1 MIHWAWLILAFLLG
15 EFIGFLILGF
25 CAINRDEERCITKGC
40 NVCNGDDEH
49 DGSTSDGYHTF
60 DELYHHRAILF
71 SVIVRNYSALCWKS
85 KLHHDGTMYDEM
97 FIVGIDTPEGQAS
110 YHYNLSPYWDMFDC
124 VELERA
130 PEWDGHTPSQAIERI
145 GKLTSQI
152 RYGRWKNGDGI
163 YDTCTSCG
171 QEIYQAI
178 AMLYC
183 PLCGARMDE
192 NDNACAAATQR
203 PPDNYVGE
211 AAVEYGA
218 PFDEPL

>member
-1 MIHWAWLILAFLLG
+1 MNRLTRKYSGGYGLVKVKDNEQDVESPYPNTLRAILECFNCLG
-15 EFIGFLILGF
+15 ELE
-25 CAINRDEERCITKGC
+25 DSME
-40 NVCNGDDEH
+40 NGDLIPSDHKH

-110 YHYNLSPYWDMFDC
+110 YHYDVEPYWDLFDC

-145 GKLTSQI
+145 GKLSPMVE
-152 RYGRWKNGDGI
+152 KHV
-163 YDTCTSCG
+163 
-171 QEIYQAI
+171 
-178 AMLYC
+178 L
-183 PLCGARMDE
+183 
-192 NDNACAAATQR
+192 R